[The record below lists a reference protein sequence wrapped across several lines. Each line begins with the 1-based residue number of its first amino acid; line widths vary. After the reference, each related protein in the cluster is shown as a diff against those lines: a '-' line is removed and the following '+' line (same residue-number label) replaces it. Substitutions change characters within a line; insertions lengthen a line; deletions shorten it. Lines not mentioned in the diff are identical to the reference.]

1 MIACAK
7 TNSHHHFVL
16 IMDVTMG
23 CRSLENVSG
32 IMLRATFAGVDV
44 MCMYTFTS
52 YCCLDVG
59 RSDGMSQFENMSGI
73 MLRATFASNDCMNK
87 YTYTS

>member
-7 TNSHHHFVL
+7 THSHHRLVL
-16 IMDVTMG
+16 IMDVLMG
-23 CRSLENVSG
+23 CRSLKNVSG

-44 MCMYTFTS
+44 TCMYTFTS
-52 YCCLDVG
+52 HCCLNVG

-73 MLRATFASNDCMNK
+73 MLRATFASDDCMNK
-87 YTYTS
+87 YTCVS